1 MTAEEREL
9 ARTSAEA
16 ASHEG
21 ADVVIWIGEW
31 EDDVGELKQLL
42 AKIDAQVAPQ
52 SPGGTSPHTSLWR
65 QSRRVHT
72 NHTGRA
78 VARTPV
84 RS

>member
-1 MTAEEREL
+1 MTGEEREL

-21 ADVVIWIGEW
+21 ADVIRIREW
-31 EDDVGELKQLL
+31 EGDVSESKQLL
-42 AKIDAQVAPQ
+42 AKIGAQVASQP
-52 SPGGTSPHTSLWR
+52 PGGTSPHTSLWR
-65 QSRRVHT
+65 QSRWVHT

-78 VARTPV
+78 VARTLV

>member
-42 AKIDAQVAPQ
+42 AKIDAQVASQPP
-52 SPGGTSPHTSLWR
+52 SGNIPTYLALASVTMGTHKSYW
-65 QSRRVHT
+65 
-72 NHTGRA
+72 
-78 VARTPV
+78 
-84 RS
+84 